1 MKHPMSLVLK
11 VLLSR
16 VVLMLLI
23 VAGEDFEAT
32 EVEAEVEI
40 DLREKVEMMRRKMVM
55 MMAKKDLRDVAEE
68 DSGNIVPD
76 M

>member
-1 MKHPMSLVLK
+1 MKPPMSQDLRELQ
-11 VLLSR
+11 SR

-23 VAGEDFEAT
+23 VAEEDSEAT

-40 DLREKVEMMRRKMVM
+40 DPKERVEMMRRKMM
-55 MMAKKDLRDVAEE
+55 MMARRDPRDVVEE

-76 M
+76 T